1 MARASAL
8 GAEGRRFKSD
18 HPDQLSTEQGF
29 GPPVHSRP
37 THAKGRPVF
46 ARGCDV
52 GARGLKQ
59 WTSKRLSGCV

>member
-1 MARASAL
+1 
-8 GAEGRRFKSD
+8 
-18 HPDQLSTEQGF
+18 
-29 GPPVHSRP
+29 
-37 THAKGRPVF
+37 VF